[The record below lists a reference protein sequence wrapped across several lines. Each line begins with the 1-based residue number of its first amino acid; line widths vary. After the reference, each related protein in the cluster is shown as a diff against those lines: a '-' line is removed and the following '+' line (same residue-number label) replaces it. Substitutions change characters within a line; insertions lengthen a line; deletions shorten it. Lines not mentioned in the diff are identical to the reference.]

1 MNESFGE
8 NLSQFTTALPE
19 NCFEKKTKRRT
30 LILVQCFY
38 NVEIPEDME
47 FANEDEE
54 AKWAL
59 KKFRET
65 QIVNDV
71 ERLYGCNSF
80 IEEYSRTLDGRVKNF
95 DMIQVD
101 NITNDT
107 EIDKLLEEISNRNR

>member
-1 MNESFGE
+1 MPS
-8 NLSQFTTALPE
+8 
-19 NCFEKKTKRRT
+19 K
-30 LILVQCFY
+30 
-38 NVEIPEDME
+38 
-47 FANEDEE
+47 E
-54 AKWAL
+54 AQNYYQKVGL
-59 KKFRET
+59 TYIDK
-65 QIVNDV
+65 DV